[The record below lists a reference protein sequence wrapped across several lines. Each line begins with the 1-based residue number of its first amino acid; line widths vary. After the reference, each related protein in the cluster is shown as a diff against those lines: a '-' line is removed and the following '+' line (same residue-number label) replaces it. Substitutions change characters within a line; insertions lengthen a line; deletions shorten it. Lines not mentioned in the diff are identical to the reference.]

1 MEKEKESKRMI
12 TESQVYA
19 LSATQNSI
27 KVDHSA
33 KWREWNCGK
42 KPTGE
47 LLPSYLKKDIYIPSF
62 KNMTLEL
69 VVLQKMLYE
78 KDMNK

>member
-1 MEKEKESKRMI
+1 MEKEKESKPMI
-12 TESQVYA
+12 IELQASA
-19 LSATQNSI
+19 LNATRNLT

-47 LLPSYLKKDIYIPSF
+47 LLPSYLNKGIYIPEF
-62 KNMTLEL
+62 TNMNLEVHTL
-69 VVLQKMLYE
+69 QNMLHKKDLE
-78 KDMNK
+78 K